1 MVEPTHLKNTSQIG
15 SFPQVGVKMKNVWVA
30 TTQFIV
36 YMPRLAGWDGKQV
49 GWCCQCSMKEGGPQM
64 DHFCNSSRVYRHI
77 LSLPGTSCLAA
88 SQRSGWPSGILLV
101 YWLCEESRIELYQ
114 IIWDLRKENYQF
126 NTAWDE
132 LHYNI
137 YHQHP
142 PMSWKWKITTF
153 PNIIPTPTYFPSGD
167 AFFYFTNFPNP
178 R

>member
-1 MVEPTHLKNTSQIG
+1 MVEPTHLKNISQIG

-49 GWCCQCSMKEGGPQM
+49 GWCCQCSMKEGGSQM

-88 SQRSGWPSGILLV
+88 SQVLDDHPGFCFCW
-101 YWLCEESRIELYQ
+101 WLCEESRIELYQ
-114 IIWDLRKENYQF
+114 IIWDLRIENYQF

-142 PMSWKWKITTF
+142 PMSWKWKIITF
-153 PNIIPTPTYFPSGD
+153 PSNCTTSYLLNQRMH
-167 AFFYFTNFPNP
+167 FFYFTNFPNP